1 MKSHLTNKGEKEAAL
16 LIQGK
21 NVAEGRCSVASL
33 QRTWR
38 MWTRRLV
45 LGEACREEACS
56 ESTLARDEGRR
67 STEDGGRRWSRS
79 AKTVC

>member
-1 MKSHLTNKGEKEAAL
+1 
-16 LIQGK
+16 
-21 NVAEGRCSVASL
+21 
-33 QRTWR
+33 

-56 ESTLARDEGRR
+56 ESTLARDEGMR